1 METRGANNFHMKKI
15 LIAAVMFVA
24 AGLVARR
31 AEAQVR
37 LNVNIGIGT
46 PAYYCPPPRPVV
58 VYDDPCPRPVVVA
71 PAPVV
76 VYGRPCPPRRVVVV
90 RDRDCDYRRDYYG
103 REYYNRG
110 YRENPGRHEGWY
122 KHGRDRYYRD

>member
-1 METRGANNFHMKKI
+1 LETIGANNFHMKKI
-15 LIAAVMFVA
+15 LIAAVLFVA
-24 AGLVARR
+24 AGLVTQR

-46 PAYYCPPPRPVV
+46 PAYYCPPPPPRRVV
-58 VYDDPCPRPVVVA
+58 VYDAPCPRPVVVA

-76 VYGRPCPPRRVVVV
+76 VYERPYARRVVVV
-90 RDRDCDYRRDYYG
+90 RDRDCDYRRDYY
-103 REYYNRG
+103 RG
-110 YRENPGRHEGWY
+110 DRGRHEGWY